1 MHAILVRIA
10 NELHSCWRFRWW
22 MLLVAWLVCLSGW
35 FYVLRMPNIYEA
47 TARVY
52 FDSKGALGSLVQGLT
67 VDPNA
72 GQQLHY
78 VRNLLLSRPQ
88 LERVARETEL
98 DLRARTPQ
106 AMESLIT
113 SLRDRIIITSDSLV
127 PYSTSDGLYRIS
139 FQDTN
144 REKSLAVVQTLA
156 NHFIALSSKQSGET
170 EALDFIK
177 KQIDELGGQLAEA
190 ERQRLDFRRRNAG
203 LLPGEGGDYFARVSA
218 VQLELDTATR
228 DLRAAQARAQEYDKQ
243 LSGEEPVFFGFD
255 DAGASA
261 EPGDDTSTDVG
272 VQLRAWKKK
281 LADLRTRYQEKYYEV
296 VEARQ
301 KVEELEAQQK
311 TELERLRRGMRGNG
325 SMAQSTKVNPVYQG
339 LQIDKKNTEVEI
351 ADLQQRVALHSQ
363 TLSTLK
369 RQREG
374 SIQVS
379 LQLDQL
385 NRDYDLLK
393 SKQQDLVKRR
403 SAAEFTEDV
412 DRAQAFKFR
421 QIDPPSVPL
430 SPIGPNRN
438 KYLSAILLLGLF
450 AGGGLGVLLSQ
461 LRPVF
466 HDART
471 LAESVGVPVLGSVS
485 RIWDE
490 ERRAQRRSHLALFSA
505 AVGLLVIVYGAVIF
519 LQVPGVALVARV
531 MS

>member
-1 MHAILVRIA
+1 MHALLVRIA

-22 MLLVAWLVCLSGW
+22 MVLVAWFICLAGW

-47 TARVY
+47 SARVY

-67 VDPNA
+67 VQPDA
-72 GQQLHY
+72 SQQLHY
-78 VRNLLLSRPQ
+78 VRQLMLSRPQ

-98 DLRARTPQ
+98 DLRAKTPQ

-113 SLRDRIIITSDSLV
+113 SLRERIIITSDSLV

-144 REKSLAVVQTLA
+144 RDKSLAVVQTLA
-156 NHFIALSSKQSGET
+156 NHFIALSSKQAGET
-170 EALDFIK
+170 EAMDFLK

-190 ERQRLDFRRRNAG
+190 ERQRLDFRKHNAG

-218 VQLELDTATR
+218 EQLALDMETR
-228 DLRAAQARAQEYDKQ
+228 DLSAAQARLQEYDKQ
-243 LSGEEPVFFGFD
+243 LSGEEPVFFGFGEN
-255 DAGASA
+255 AAA

-272 VQLRAWKKK
+272 VQLRSWKQK
-281 LADLRTRYQEKYYEV
+281 LAELRTRYQEKYYAV

-301 KVEELEAQQK
+301 KVEELETQQK
-311 TELERLRRGMRGNG
+311 AELERLRRGMRASG
-325 SMAQSTKVNPVYQG
+325 SLSQSTKVNPVYQG
-339 LQIDKKNTEVEI
+339 LQIDKKKTEVEI

-363 TLSTLK
+363 ALSTLK

-374 SIQVS
+374 SMQVS

-393 SKQQDLVKRR
+393 SKQQDLMKRR
-403 SAAEFTEDV
+403 GAAEFTEDV

-421 QIDPPSVPL
+421 QIDPPAVPL
-430 SPIGPNRN
+430 APIGPNRD
-438 KYLSAILLLGLF
+438 KYLSAFLLLGLA

-466 HDART
+466 HNART
-471 LAESVGVPVLGSVS
+471 LAEIAGVPVLGSVS

-490 ERRAQRRSHLALFSA
+490 GRRAKRRSHLALFAA
-505 AVGLLVIVYGAVIF
+505 AVGLLVVVYGAAVL
-519 LQVPGVALVARV
+519 LQMPSVALVARLT
-531 MS
+531 S

>member
-22 MLLVAWLVCLSGW
+22 MVLVAWLVCLCGW
-35 FYVLRMPNIYEA
+35 FYILRMPNIYEA
-47 TARVY
+47 SARVY
-52 FDSKGALGSLVQGLT
+52 VDSKGALGNLVQGLT

-78 VRNLLLSRPQ
+78 VRNLMLSRPQ
-88 LERVARETEL
+88 LERVVRETEL
-98 DLRARTPQ
+98 DLRAKTPQ
-106 AMESLIT
+106 AMERLIA

-156 NHFIALSSKQSGET
+156 NHFIQLSTKQAGET
-170 EALDFIK
+170 EALDFLN
-177 KQIDELGGQLAEA
+177 KQIDDLSGQLAEA
-190 ERQRLDFRRRNAG
+190 ERQRLEFRKRNAG

-218 VQLELDTATR
+218 EQIEVDSATR
-228 DLRAAQARAQEYDKQ
+228 ELRAGQARLQEYDKQ

-255 DAGASA
+255 DGSA
-261 EPGDDTSTDVG
+261 VAPGDDTSTDVG
-272 VQLRAWKKK
+272 VQLRSWKQK
-281 LADLRTRYQEKYYEV
+281 LAQLRTRYQEKYYEV
-296 VEARQ
+296 VEARH

-311 TELERLRRGMRGNG
+311 TELERMRRGQRSNG
-325 SMAQSTKVNPVYQG
+325 SLAQSTKVNPVYQN
-339 LQIDKKNTEVEI
+339 LQIDKKKTEVEI
-351 ADLQQRVALHSQ
+351 ADLQQRLDLHSQ
-363 TLSTLK
+363 ALNTLK

-374 SIQVS
+374 SMQVS

-393 SKQQDLVKRR
+393 AKQQDLIKRR
-403 SAAEFTEDV
+403 SAAQFTEDV
-412 DRAQAFKFR
+412 DRAQSFKFR

-430 SPIGPNRN
+430 APIGPNRN
-438 KYLSAILLLGLF
+438 KYLSAILLLGLA

-466 HDART
+466 HNART
-471 LAESVGVPVLGSVS
+471 LAEIVGVPVLGSVS

-490 ERRAQRRSHLALFSA
+490 ERRARRRSHLALFSG
-505 AVGLLVIVYGAVIF
+505 AVGLLVVAYGAVVM
-519 LQVPGVALVARV
+519 LQAPGVALVARV